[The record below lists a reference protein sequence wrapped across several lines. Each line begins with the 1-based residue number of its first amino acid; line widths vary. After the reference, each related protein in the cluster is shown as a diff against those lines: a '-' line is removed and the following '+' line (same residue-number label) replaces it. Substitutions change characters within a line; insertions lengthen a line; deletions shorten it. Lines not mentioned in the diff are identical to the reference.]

1 MGENRSLDD
10 FLGGDGDAD
19 GAEATAETDESE
31 ATAETDESEATA
43 ETDES
48 VAMAETDE
56 LGSPVDESDTE
67 ATTAIDDA
75 GAAAD
80 ADGTVDADDADDPGD
95 ADAMGADEGIEEPA
109 DAEPAAA
116 TYRWDPE
123 GGACADCGATVERRW
138 RDDGAF
144 VCADCK
150 EW

>member
-19 GAEATAETDESE
+19 GAEATAETDGAEATAETDGAE

-48 VAMAETDE
+48 
-56 LGSPVDESDTE
+56 GSPVDEGDSE
-67 ATTAIDDA
+67 ATTATDD
-75 GAAAD
+75 G
-80 ADGTVDADDADDPGD
+80 DDPGD
-95 ADAMGADEGIEEPA
+95 AADAMGADEGIEEPA

-123 GGACADCGATVERRW
+123 GRACADCGATVERRW